1 MAAPAETAAD
11 WQTAEISSVAVWVS
25 PEMICIV
32 LEICEAVADCSST
45 AAAIAATT
53 SSAVRSISIPRMLLT
68 ATPVCSW
75 TSANL
80 LRDFRS
86 HVFGVY
92 REIFDFGCNDRE
104 AFTCVAGTRGF
115 VRRVQGKQVDL
126 NGDVVDRLYDA
137 ANFPRRHLQ
146 GFNAG
151 DRIVDFVDNR
161 SHCRRCFRNTR
172 GDFLNGRG

>member
-11 WQTAEISSVAVWVS
+11 WQTAEISSVAVWASPDDLHRAGNLRGRGRLFFDRRSDRGDDFVS
-25 PEMICIV
+25 G
-32 LEICEAVADCSST
+32 ADRFLDPAD
-45 AAAIAATT
+45 AANRNARLFLD
-53 SSAVRSISIPRMLLT
+53 V
-68 ATPVCSW
+68 
-75 TSANL
+75 ANL

-137 ANFPRRHLQ
+137 ANFLRRHLQ